1 MKDCVGHREWKYSF
15 LKEIFGVRPES
26 NILLH
31 KKMFI
36 KPAIGGTN
44 YLYFF

>member
-1 MKDCVGHREWKYSF
+1 MKDCVGHKRV
-15 LKEIFGVRPES
+15 EIFIDVRSES

-36 KPAIGGTN
+36 KPAIGGAN
-44 YLYFF
+44 YL